1 VGLPAN
7 VSDNAMVDAAM
18 SPDRSTTLL
27 DLMVLVV
34 ENWRKLIVVPML
46 AGMIALG
53 ISYALTPVYTATA
66 RILPPQQQSGMSA
79 IVASQ
84 LGALAGFAGGTA
96 GLKNPSDQYVAMM
109 RSRTVADRLIEKFGL
124 FAVYQATLP
133 EDARLV
139 LARNSSVAAG
149 KDGLIVIDVDDP
161 EPARAAA
168 IANGYV
174 AELRNMLRNLA
185 IEESSQRRSFFESRL
200 ADARDKLVRSEQLLR
215 SSSVS
220 LTVLKADPRAAVE
233 AVARMRAAITVTE
246 LRIASMRGFL
256 SESSPDLK
264 QAKQELEALKS
275 QLSQAVR
282 GDGAE
287 AGESGEYIG
296 RYRTFKYHETLYEL
310 LAKQYELARLDE
322 AREGSLV
329 QVVDEAVAPQR
340 RSFPRRSLIATVT
353 ALTTGALM
361 LGALFLID
369 AVRRLA
375 ADPAEAP
382 KLARIAAAIG
392 RAPRSRP

>member
-1 VGLPAN
+1 VDSHANGTGNAIVGTAIP
-7 VSDNAMVDAAM
+7 
-18 SPDRSTTLL
+18 PDRSTTLL
-27 DLMVLVV
+27 DLMVIVV
-34 ENWRKLIVVPML
+34 ENWRKLIVVPVL
-46 AGMIALG
+46 AGTIALG
-53 ISYALTPVYTATA
+53 ISFALTPVYTATA

-84 LGALAGFAGGTA
+84 LGALAGLAGGTA
-96 GLKNPSDQYVAMM
+96 GMKNPADQYVAMI
-109 RSRTVADRLIEKFGL
+109 RSRSVADRLIEKFGL
-124 FAVYQATLP
+124 KAVYEATLP
-133 EDARLV
+133 EDARLE
-139 LARNSSVAAG
+139 LARNSTVTAG

-168 IANGYV
+168 LANGYV

-185 IEESSQRRSFFESRL
+185 IEESSQRRSFFETRL
-200 ADARDKLVRSEQLLR
+200 ADARDKLVRSEKLLR
-215 SSSVS
+215 DSSVS

-256 SESSPDLK
+256 SESSPDLR

-287 AGESGEYIG
+287 VGEGGEYIG

-310 LAKQYELARLDE
+310 LAKQYEMARLDE

-340 RSFPRRSLIATVT
+340 RAFPRRGLIATVT
-353 ALTTGALM
+353 ALTTGLLM

-369 AVRRLA
+369 AVRRQA

-382 KLARIAAAIG
+382 KLARFAAAIG
-392 RAPRSRP
+392 RTPSTRP

>member
-1 VGLPAN
+1 MDSHANGTGNAIVGTAIP
-7 VSDNAMVDAAM
+7 
-18 SPDRSTTLL
+18 PDRSTTLL
-27 DLMVLVV
+27 DLMVIVV
-34 ENWRKLIVVPML
+34 ENWRKLIVVPVL
-46 AGMIALG
+46 AGTIALG
-53 ISYALTPVYTATA
+53 ISFALTPVYTATA

-84 LGALAGFAGGTA
+84 LGALAGLAGGTA
-96 GLKNPSDQYVAMM
+96 GMKNPADQYVAMI
-109 RSRTVADRLIEKFGL
+109 RSRSVADRLIEKFGL
-124 FAVYQATLP
+124 KAVYEATLP
-133 EDARLV
+133 EDARLE
-139 LARNSSVAAG
+139 LARNSTVTAG

-168 IANGYV
+168 LANGYV

-185 IEESSQRRSFFESRL
+185 IEESSQRRSFFETRL
-200 ADARDKLVRSEQLLR
+200 ADARDKLVRSEKLLR
-215 SSSVS
+215 DSSVS

-256 SESSPDLK
+256 SESSPDLR

-287 AGESGEYIG
+287 VGEGGEYIG

-310 LAKQYELARLDE
+310 LAKQYEMARLDE

-340 RSFPRRSLIATVT
+340 RAFPRRGLIATVT
-353 ALTTGALM
+353 ALTTGLLM

-369 AVRRLA
+369 AVRRQA

-382 KLARIAAAIG
+382 KLARFAAAIG
-392 RAPRSRP
+392 RTPSTRP

>member
-1 VGLPAN
+1 
-7 VSDNAMVDAAM
+7 
-18 SPDRSTTLL
+18 
-27 DLMVLVV
+27 
-34 ENWRKLIVVPML
+34 
-46 AGMIALG
+46 
-53 ISYALTPVYTATA
+53 
-66 RILPPQQQSGMSA
+66 
-79 IVASQ
+79 
-84 LGALAGFAGGTA
+84 
-96 GLKNPSDQYVAMM
+96 
-109 RSRTVADRLIEKFGL
+109 
-124 FAVYQATLP
+124 
-133 EDARLV
+133 
-139 LARNSSVAAG
+139 
-149 KDGLIVIDVDDP
+149 
-161 EPARAAA
+161 
-168 IANGYV
+168 
-174 AELRNMLRNLA
+174 
-185 IEESSQRRSFFESRL
+185 
-200 ADARDKLVRSEQLLR
+200 
-215 SSSVS
+215 
-220 LTVLKADPRAAVE
+220 
-233 AVARMRAAITVTE
+233 MRAAITVTE

-369 AVRRLA
+369 AVRRVA

>member
-1 VGLPAN
+1 
-7 VSDNAMVDAAM
+7 M
-18 SPDRSTTLL
+18 
-27 DLMVLVV
+27 
-34 ENWRKLIVVPML
+34 
-46 AGMIALG
+46 
-53 ISYALTPVYTATA
+53 
-66 RILPPQQQSGMSA
+66 
-79 IVASQ
+79 
-84 LGALAGFAGGTA
+84 
-96 GLKNPSDQYVAMM
+96 KNPADQYVAMI
-109 RSRTVADRLIEKFGL
+109 RSRSVADRLIEKFGL
-124 FAVYQATLP
+124 KAVYEATLP
-133 EDARLV
+133 EDARLE
-139 LARNSSVAAG
+139 LARNSTVTAG

-168 IANGYV
+168 LANGYV

-185 IEESSQRRSFFESRL
+185 IEESSQRRSFFETRL
-200 ADARDKLVRSEQLLR
+200 ADARDKLVRSEKLLR
-215 SSSVS
+215 DSSVS

-256 SESSPDLK
+256 SESSPDLR

-287 AGESGEYIG
+287 VGEGGEYIG

-310 LAKQYELARLDE
+310 LAKQYEMARLDE

-340 RSFPRRSLIATVT
+340 RAFPRRGLIATVT
-353 ALTTGALM
+353 ALTTGLLM

-369 AVRRLA
+369 AVRRQA

-382 KLARIAAAIG
+382 KLARFAAAIG
-392 RAPRSRP
+392 RTPSTRP